1 MTYLPIGSVV
11 TLKDGGRP
19 LMITGRNQTTAADN
33 TFWDYSACLYPEG
46 VMDGDYSIFFQA
58 ENMDTV
64 LFVGWVTNAEIQLQA
79 LLQA

>member
-1 MTYLPIGSVV
+1 MSPGNEDYAASRQRCPEKPCCPLPTEG
-11 TLKDGGRP
+11 
-19 LMITGRNQTTAADN
+19 N
-33 TFWDYSACLYPEG
+33 T
-46 VMDGDYSIFFQA
+46 DGDYSIFFQA